1 MLSHLKKEGDENTR
15 DGSVPDE
22 SQNNSKSLFRNP
34 KLD

>member
-15 DGSVPDE
+15 DWLLPDE
-22 SQNNSKSLFRNP
+22 SQINSKSLFCNS